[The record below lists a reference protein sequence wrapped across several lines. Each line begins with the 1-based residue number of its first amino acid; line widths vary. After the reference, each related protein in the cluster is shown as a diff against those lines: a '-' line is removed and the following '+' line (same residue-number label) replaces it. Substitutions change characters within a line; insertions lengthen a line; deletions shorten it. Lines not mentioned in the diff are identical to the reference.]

1 MNTFHQSGISQSK
14 SRGSGYINSLI
25 GASKNIKRVCT
36 VFFKDR
42 PKTVEQVLEKGN
54 DIKGCTVSDVI
65 SEIDIRNVYPNDN
78 SEAYGMVTDE
88 DEVWKPRWYSL
99 FEIMNEYKPWSKSTY
114 CISLTL
120 DIQHMISIGISVS
133 DIASHICDTYED
145 ATCVPSPVNIGI
157 LDIFFVE
164 STITLRPEQE
174 GVITERNK
182 ILCYFTEVVIP
193 GIRKLHIAGV
203 PDVSDVTPY
212 NLKTGEW
219 VIQTTNGTLLDI
231 FDKNSVDVKR
241 TISNDMWDIY
251 NTLGIEAVR
260 IFIINEFFDL
270 ISDNGDTVDP
280 RHIKLLVDQM
290 TFDGSIKAASR
301 NGIGR
306 EVGPLAKASFEEPLD
321 NFIKAAAMS
330 EVDNITGVSA
340 AVMEVLLV
348 NSVLV

>member
-1 MNTFHQSGISQSK
+1 M
-14 SRGSGYINSLI
+14 
-25 GASKNIKRVCT
+25 
-36 VFFKDR
+36 
-42 PKTVEQVLEKGN
+42 
-54 DIKGCTVSDVI
+54 
-65 SEIDIRNVYPNDN
+65 
-78 SEAYGMVTDE
+78 
-88 DEVWKPRWYSL
+88 
-99 FEIMNEYKPWSKSTY
+99 
-114 CISLTL
+114 
-120 DIQHMISIGISVS
+120 
-133 DIASHICDTYED
+133 
-145 ATCVPSPVNIGI
+145 
-157 LDIFFVE
+157 
-164 STITLRPEQE
+164 
-174 GVITERNK
+174 
-182 ILCYFTEVVIP
+182 
-193 GIRKLHIAGV
+193 HIAGV

-340 AVMEVLLV
+340 AVMVGALGKFGSGLTKV
-348 NSVLV
+348 MLDVDMMINSRGPPPSEFPPSAFPPSEFPPSAFPPQHFLPQHFLHRLIPHPQHFLPQHFLPQHFLHRLIPRPQHFLPQHFLHRLIHHPQHFLYTPFHHRHFLHRLIPRPQHFLHRLIPRPQHFHHRHFLHRLIPRPQHFLPQRFLHRLIHHPQHFLHRLIPHPQHFRFLSKGMEYISYPMLREMSQVVPIL